1 MLLEL
6 CDRILVLCG
15 GQVNGIR
22 GRPHGATKEQV
33 GLLMTKLQEKGGA
46 DNG

>member
-6 CDRILVLCG
+6 CDRILVLCS
-15 GQVNGIR
+15 GQVNGILD
-22 GRPHGATKEQV
+22 GPGATKEQV
-33 GLLMTKLQEKGGA
+33 GLLMTNLQEKGGA